1 MEKKNEMKNV
11 FIHIILLSLASS
23 CSVCTG
29 CVWVRD
35 VDWCSVR
42 TRLSSVA
49 SVATVD
55 PP

>member
-1 MEKKNEMKNV
+1 MKCERNLHP
-11 FIHIILLSLASS
+11 HIILLSHA
-23 CSVCTG
+23 CYSVCTG
-29 CVWVRD
+29 CVWVGD

-49 SVATVD
+49 SVAAVD